1 MNDERGTTT
10 AQAVGHDCVVPN
22 HGMRHGAA
30 VPYTKNSSRVHRSS
44 FIVHRSNEERGFTLI
59 EMIVVV
65 TIIGILAAVAISNVK
80 YAQQKAREAA
90 LRHDLFEMRKAID
103 DYYADKQKY
112 PDSLQAIVSDHYLRR
127 IPKDPITQRADWV
140 EVQQSTDPNDPNAI
154 DTSADASQ
162 VATPGLYDVHS
173 AAPGNGLDGTPHKGW

>member
-30 VPYTKNSSRVHRSS
+30 VPYTKNSSRFHRSS
-44 FIVHRSNEERGFTLI
+44 FIVHRSSSTQCGFTLI

-112 PDSLQAIVSDHYLRR
+112 PDSLQALVSDHYLRA

-140 EVQQSTDPNDPNAI
+140 EVQQTTDPNDPNAI
-154 DTSADASQ
+154 DTSTESQ

-173 AAPGNGLDGTPHKGW
+173 AAVGNGLDGTPYKEW